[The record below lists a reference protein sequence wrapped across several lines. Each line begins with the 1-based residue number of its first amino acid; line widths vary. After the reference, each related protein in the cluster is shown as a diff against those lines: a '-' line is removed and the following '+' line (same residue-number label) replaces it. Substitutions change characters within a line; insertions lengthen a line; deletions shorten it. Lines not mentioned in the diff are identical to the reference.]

1 MAGLVIDGCALAT
14 VDPSGTEYPSG
25 HVVIADG
32 RITAVGPGP
41 APAVDGARRI
51 DGSGCLLTPGLV
63 NTHHHLC
70 QSITRGFAQDGTLFQ
85 WLTTLYPIWAG
96 LDAELEYRAASA
108 GLANL
113 ALSGCTTAFDH
124 NYLFPR
130 DGGDILGAEIEAA
143 GRIGLRFHAA
153 RGSMDLGQSAGG
165 LPPDSVVEDPD
176 AILAACEAAVARYHD
191 PSPDAMLRI
200 VLAPCTPFTNSG
212 QLMRDS
218 AELGRRLGVR
228 LHTHLAETLD
238 EEEYCLANYRARPLD
253 YVESLG
259 WLGEDVWLAHC
270 VHLSDGDIVRLAAT
284 GTGAAHCPSSNGR
297 LGSGIA
303 RVPELL
309 AAGVPV
315 GLGVDG
321 VASNE
326 HAGLAEELRQA
337 VLAARYRLG
346 PQALTARQALRMG
359 TIGGAHCLGRQ
370 DDLGSI
376 EVGKLADLALWRLD
390 GLGHADIAD
399 PVCALVLG
407 PPAPLELLL
416 VGGNPVVERG
426 ELRTADPASL
436 AAEARAA
443 AQELVR
449 RAEVSSG

>member
-1 MAGLVIDGCALAT
+1 MSSLVIDGCALAT
-14 VDPSGTEYPSG
+14 VDAAGTEHASG
-25 HVVIADG
+25 YVVITDG
-32 RITAVGPGP
+32 RIAAVGAGP
-41 APAVDGARRI
+41 APVVAGASRF

-96 LDAELEYRAASA
+96 LDADLEYRAASA

-113 ALSGCTTAFDH
+113 ALSGCTTAMDH

-130 DGGDILGAEIEAA
+130 DGGDILGAEISAA
-143 GRIGLRFHAA
+143 RRIGLRFHAA

-176 AILAACEAAVARYHD
+176 DILTACEAAVAAHHD
-191 PSPDAMLRI
+191 PAPDSMLRI

-212 QLMRDS
+212 QLMTDS

-238 EEEYCLANYRARPLD
+238 EQEYCLAHYGARPVD

-270 VHLSDGDIVRLAAT
+270 VHLSEPDIARLAAT
-284 GTGAAHCPSSNGR
+284 GTGVAHCPSSNGR

-303 RVPELL
+303 PVPELL
-309 AAGVPV
+309 DAGLPV

-326 HAGLAEELRQA
+326 HSRLAEELRQA
-337 VLAARYRLG
+337 VLAARYRRG
-346 PQALTARQALRMG
+346 PQALTARQALAMG
-359 TIGGAHCLGRQ
+359 TMGGARCLGRQ

-399 PVCALVLG
+399 PVCALVFG

-416 VGGNPVVERG
+416 VGGTVVVERA
-426 ELRTADPASL
+426 ELRTADAKSI
-436 AAEARAA
+436 ATEARAA
-443 AQELVR
+443 ARELVR
-449 RAEVSSG
+449 RADAG

>member
-14 VDPSGTEYPSG
+14 VDPAGTEYPSG

-41 APAVDGARRI
+41 APAVDGARRV

-85 WLTTLYPIWAG
+85 WLSTLYPIWAG
-96 LDAELEYRAASA
+96 LDADLEYRAASA

-153 RGSMDLGQSAGG
+153 RGSMDLGASAGG

-191 PSPDAMLRI
+191 PGPDAMLRI

-238 EEEYCLANYRARPLD
+238 EEEYCLANYAARPLD

-270 VHLSDGDIVRLAAT
+270 VHLSDGDIGKLAAT

-303 RVPELL
+303 KVPELL

-326 HAGLAEELRQA
+326 HAGLAAELRQA
-337 VLAARYRLG
+337 VLAARYRGG
-346 PQALTARQALRMG
+346 PQALTARQALAMG
-359 TIGGAHCLGRQ
+359 TMGGARCLGRP
-370 DDLGSI
+370 DELGSI

-399 PVCALVLG
+399 PVCALVFG
-407 PPAPLELLL
+407 PPAPLELLS
-416 VGGNPVVERG
+416 VGGNPVVEGG
-426 ELRTADPASL
+426 ELRTADPAVL

-449 RAEVSSG
+449 RAKR

>member
-1 MAGLVIDGCALAT
+1 MADLIISGCAVAT
-14 VDPSGTEYPSG
+14 VDAAGTEYPTG
-25 HVVIADG
+25 YVVITDG
-32 RITAVGPGP
+32 RIAAVGAGP
-41 APAVDGARRI
+41 APSLAGARRV

-63 NTHHHLC
+63 NAHHHLC

-113 ALSGCTTAFDH
+113 ALSGCSTAFDH

-153 RGSMDLGQSAGG
+153 RGSMDLGKSAGG

-176 AILAACEAAVARYHD
+176 QILAACEAAVDRHHD
-191 PSPDAMLRI
+191 RGPDAMVRI
-200 VLAPCTPFTNSG
+200 VVAPCTPFTNSG
-212 QLMRDS
+212 QLLRDS
-218 AELGRRLGVR
+218 AELARRLGVR

-238 EEEYCLANYRARPLD
+238 EEEYCLDHFGVRPVD

-259 WLGEDVWLAHC
+259 MLGPDVWLGHC
-270 VHLSDGDIVRLAAT
+270 VHLSDGDIAKLAAT
-284 GTGAAHCPSSNGR
+284 GTGVAHCPSSNGR

-303 RVPELL
+303 PVPELL

-326 HAGLAEELRQA
+326 HPGLAAELRQA

-346 PQALTARQALRMG
+346 PTAMTARQALMMG
-359 TIGGAHCLGRQ
+359 TMGGARCLGRQ

-376 EVGKLADLALWRLD
+376 EAGKLADLALWRLD

-399 PVCALVLG
+399 PVCALVFG
-407 PPAPLELLL
+407 PPAPLDLLL
-416 VGGNPVVERG
+416 VGGEVVVQRD
-426 ELRTADPASL
+426 ELRTADAS
-436 AAEARAA
+436 AIATEARVA

-449 RAEVSSG
+449 RASN

>member
-1 MAGLVIDGCALAT
+1 MSSVVIDGCALAT
-14 VDPSGTEYPSG
+14 VDAVGTEYPDG
-25 HVVIADG
+25 HVVIVDG
-32 RITAVGPGP
+32 RITAVGAGP

-70 QSITRGFAQDGTLFQ
+70 QWITRGFAQDGTLFQ

-96 LDAELEYRAASA
+96 FDAELEYRAASA
-108 GLANL
+108 GLASL

-130 DGGDILGAEIEAA
+130 GGGDILGAEIEAA
-143 GRIGLRFHAA
+143 RRIGLRFHAA
-153 RGSMDLGQSAGG
+153 RGSMDLGKSAGG

-176 AILAACEAAVARYHD
+176 EVLAACEAAVAEYHD
-191 PSPDAMLRI
+191 RSPDAMLRI
-200 VLAPCTPFTNSG
+200 AVAPCTPFTNSG
-212 QLMRDS
+212 QLLRDS
-218 AELGRRLGVR
+218 AELARRLNVR

-238 EEEYCLANYRARPLD
+238 EEEYCLANFGVRPVD

-270 VHLSDGDIVRLAAT
+270 VHLSEADIAKLAAT

-303 RVPELL
+303 PIPELL

-326 HAGLAEELRQA
+326 HGRLAEELRQS
-337 VLAARYRLG
+337 VLAARYRRG
-346 PQALTARQALRMG
+346 PQALTARQALAMG
-359 TIGGAHCLGRQ
+359 TMGGARCLGRQ

-390 GLGHADIAD
+390 GLGHADIED
-399 PVCALVLG
+399 PVCALVFG

-416 VGGNPVVERG
+416 VGGNVVVEG
-426 ELRTADPASL
+426 NELRTADTASIATDARD
-436 AAEARAA
+436 AAR
-443 AQELVR
+443 ELVS
-449 RAEVSSG
+449 RANR

>member
-1 MAGLVIDGCALAT
+1 MDGM
-14 VDPSGTEYPSG
+14 
-25 HVVIADG
+25 
-32 RITAVGPGP
+32 
-41 APAVDGARRI
+41 RRI
-51 DGSGCLLTPGLV
+51 NGDGCLLTPGLV
-63 NTHHHLC
+63 NAHHHLC

-130 DGGDILGAEIEAA
+130 NGGDILGAEIEAA

-176 AILAACEAAVARYHD
+176 QILAACEAAVARHHD
-191 PSPDAMLRI
+191 RSPDAMVRI

-218 AELGRRLGVR
+218 AELARRLGVR

-238 EEEYCLANYRARPLD
+238 EEEYCLASYGARPVD
-253 YVESLG
+253 YAESLG
-259 WLGEDVWLAHC
+259 WLGEDVWLGHC
-270 VHLSDGDIVRLAAT
+270 VHLSDGDIAKLAGT

-303 RVPELL
+303 PVPELL

-326 HAGLAEELRQA
+326 HPGLVTELRQA

-346 PQALTARQALRMG
+346 PQALTARQALSMG
-359 TIGGAHCLGRQ
+359 TMGGARCLGRQ

-390 GLGHADIAD
+390 GLGHAVIAD
-399 PVCALVLG
+399 PVCALVFG

-416 VGGNPVVERG
+416 VGGEVVVERG
-426 ELRTADPASL
+426 ELRTADTASI
-436 AAEARAA
+436 AAEARSA

-449 RAEVSSG
+449 RSSEPT